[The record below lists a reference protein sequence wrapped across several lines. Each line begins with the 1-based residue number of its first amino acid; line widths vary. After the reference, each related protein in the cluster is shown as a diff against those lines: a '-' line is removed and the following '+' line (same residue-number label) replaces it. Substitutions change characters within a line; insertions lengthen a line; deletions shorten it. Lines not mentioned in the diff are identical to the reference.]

1 MATAKTHIAVCE
13 AQASTQDALYVGAV
27 QMLQTPPA
35 PPFLLCET
43 QSC

>member
-1 MATAKTHIAVCE
+1 MTTAKTHFAVFE
-13 AQASTQDALYVGAV
+13 AQASTHDALFVGAV